1 MISKKTTLIIKFLR
15 NFFYEIFKNSI
26 NRYIFV
32 VIPLHL
38 PPPKFW
44 GGRCRGFTTYEV

>member
-1 MISKKTTLIIKFLR
+1 MISKKITLIIKFLR

-32 VIPLHL
+32 VKP
-38 PPPKFW
+38 
-44 GGRCRGFTTYEV
+44 RRS